1 MGIPNNN
8 VIAFVA
14 QKRTAPPPAPAYLD
28 QLKVGPQGEL
38 IVGSGL
44 YSKLHVTTAQVI
56 KAGPARLVKVLVI
69 SPGSGT
75 GSFVFNDCATLA
87 DATTANQVYAVPFG
101 SLTVGQIITPDF
113 PCELGLVLSAVPTT
127 GAPQLSVA
135 FS

>member
-1 MGIPNNN
+1 M
-8 VIAFVA
+8 IAFVA

-28 QLKVGPQGEL
+28 QLKVGAQGEL

-87 DATTANQVYAVPFG
+87 DATTANMSMRPVRVADCRPDHYARY
-101 SLTVGQIITPDF
+101 F
-113 PCELGLVLSAVPTT
+113 PCNVGLVLSAVPGGT
-127 GAPQLSVA
+127 PQLSVA
-135 FS
+135 YS